1 MEQQRKQN
9 SAVPVALAASTAAML
24 LAMPQLQAQSVDAL
38 LDKLVDKGILTV
50 REANELKAE
59 SDKNFTTAYQAK
71 SGVPD
76 WVTALKL
83 NGDLRGRYE
92 GFFADN
98 SAFADRNRFRYRL
111 RAGFTVSM
119 LNDFEVGFRL
129 GSGDLDSANKI
140 TSGTDPISN
149 NQTFQNNASKKGV
162 FLDLAYMKWSPIH
175 GSHWA
180 GAFTIGK
187 MENPFVVSDLLFDA
201 DYTPE
206 GAAQQFSYQ
215 LTPKHALKLSIGEFV
230 LDELGASSSDPW
242 LLGAQMR
249 LESAWNTKWLGS
261 LGATILSI
269 QNVTQL
275 ASSAVPDINAG
286 NTRHA
291 TRGTD
296 GRTYALGAP
305 VYPFNPFVL
314 DASVT
319 HLLESAPLY
328 DGAFPIRVFGE
339 YINNPAATESD
350 NEGWQVGIALGK
362 TGKRKTWEL
371 AYRYKYLGGDAWWE
385 ELVDSDSGAFYQN
398 AGPASPAPPAPTLR
412 APGTGYGAGTNI
424 RGHVVR
430 AGCSPFDHVT
440 LTLTWF
446 GLELI
451 QPYQPGSDSFMN
463 RVQGD
468 LSVKF

>member
-1 MEQQRKQN
+1 VKQRKAIQ
-9 SAVPVALAASTAAML
+9 LAIAAGTATLL
-24 LAMPQLQAQSVDAL
+24 LALLQLQAQSVDAL

-50 REANELKAE
+50 KEANELRE
-59 SDKNFTTAYQAK
+59 ETDKNFLTALQARN
-71 SGVPD
+71 GMPD
-76 WVTALKL
+76 WVTSLKF

-98 SAFADRNRFRYRL
+98 PAFVDRNRFRYRL
-111 RAGFTVSM
+111 RAGFTATM
-119 LNDFEVGFRL
+119 LNDFETGFRL

-140 TSGTDPISN
+140 TSGIDPISN

-175 GSHWA
+175 RLGW
-180 GAFTIGK
+180 GGVFTIGK
-187 MENPFVVSDLLFDA
+187 MENPFVFSDLVFDA

-215 LTPKHALKLSIGEFV
+215 VTAKHELKLNVGEFV
-230 LDELGASSSDPW
+230 LDELSASSSDPW
-242 LLGAQMR
+242 LLGAQVR
-249 LESAWNTKWLGS
+249 LDSAWNAKWLTS
-261 LGATILSI
+261 LGASILSI
-269 QNVTQL
+269 QNAAQL
-275 ASSAVPDINAG
+275 ASSAVPDIDTG
-286 NTRHA
+286 NTRYA

-296 GRTYALGAP
+296 GRTYTLGAP

-319 HLLESAPLY
+319 HMLESAPLY
-328 DGAFPIRVFGE
+328 NGAFPIRVFGE
-339 YINNPAATESD
+339 YINNPAASESD
-350 NEGWQVGIALGK
+350 NDGWQVGVTLGK
-362 TGKRKTWEL
+362 AGKRKTGEL
-371 AYRYKYLGGDAWWE
+371 TYRYKYLSGDAWWE

-398 AGPASPAPPAPTLR
+398 AGPASPAPPAAILR
-412 APGTGYGAGTNI
+412 APGAGYGAGTNI

-440 LTLTWF
+440 LNLTWF

-451 QPYQPGSDSFMN
+451 RPYQPGSDSFMN
-463 RVQGD
+463 RLQADVS
-468 LSVKF
+468 LKF